1 MTNFADTYR
10 VESGRRFGWDY
21 SKSGI
26 YFITICALN
35 KGKLFGKITDGEM
48 ILNKCGEIAQEEIL
62 KTIEIRKNIN
72 IDAWVVMPNHVHLL
86 IKLRDRVV
94 ETPHGASLPDN
105 PITPVIIP
113 SHKNHPDFYKRL
125 NIKSNQEIPKL
136 INQYKSCVTRICRKN
151 NLWFGWQDRY
161 YDEIIEDE
169 KRFLTIKYYIK
180 NNIKNWGKDK
190 LNS

>member
-10 VESGRRFGWDY
+10 VESSRKVGWDY

-26 YFITICALN
+26 YFITICSLN
-35 KGKLFGKITDGEM
+35 KGKLFGKIVDEKM
-48 ILNKCGEIAQEEIL
+48 ILNKRGEIAQEEIL

-72 IDAWVVMPNHVHLL
+72 INAWVVMPNHVHLL
-86 IKLRDRVV
+86 IKLRDQVV
-94 ETPHGASLPDN
+94 ETPRGASLHEN
-105 PITPVIIP
+105 PKPSIITLC
-113 SHKNHPDFYKRL
+113 HKNHPEFYKRL

-151 NLWFGWQDRY
+151 NLWFGWQGRY
-161 YDEIIEDE
+161 YDEIIKDK

-180 NNIKNWGKDK
+180 SNIKNWGKDK
-190 LNS
+190 LNK